1 MRPLLTLV
9 LGIKDTIG
17 FFSKTRIRI
26 AFHANRY
33 ANGEGYFWAALTLAH
48 LALVA
53 ALILAKPAAEM

>member
-1 MRPLLTLV
+1 

-26 AFHANRY
+26 AFHAYRY
-33 ANGEGYFWAALTLAH
+33 ANGEGYFWAALHLAH

-53 ALILAKPAAEM
+53 FLIFARPAAEIGRLM

>member
-1 MRPLLTLV
+1 

-26 AFHANRY
+26 AFHAYRY
-33 ANGEGYFWAALTLAH
+33 ANGEGYFCAALHLAH